1 MQEEK
6 PGPVHTLRLVRAYSV
21 GGMAGLF
28 ALAMVSAF
36 IPSMVAMMIFVIL
49 MLLAGVT
56 AIITQVILWIVEAT
70 TRR

>member
-1 MQEEK
+1 MI
-6 PGPVHTLRLVRAYSV
+6 PLLVLSI
-21 GGMAGLF
+21 
-28 ALAMVSAF
+28 VSAF

-49 MLLAGVT
+49 MLLAGVS